1 MVENNENILPD
12 KFERIEFGIGDYTV
26 NFCNT
31 TAMIQHG
38 FGPLLSY
45 SKQVG
50 FIGLLPDNILIGSN
64 LALRPFKSSDSL
76 YAFELNRGSAVN
88 RLLSSPTK
96 RFADIMH
103 IIMRNESPI
112 FKCGDLDELGT
123 FMVNLLM
130 QKA

>member
-1 MVENNENILPD
+1 MVETGENILSD
-12 KFERIEFGIGDYTV
+12 KFERFELGIGVYTV
-26 NFCNT
+26 DFCNM
-31 TAMIQHG
+31 TASMRYA
-38 FGPLLSY
+38 FGPMKSY

-64 LALRPFKSSDSL
+64 LALRPFRSSDSL
-76 YAFELNRGSAVN
+76 YAFELNRGLAVN

-96 RFADIMH
+96 RFVDIMH